1 MKKTN
6 IKFLISIVMIVFII
20 SVANIAFAAG
30 ETASIAI
37 SSDVNTSEIFTSKKV
52 YVSLALKNFKNVDT
66 SLPIAISGNLAY
78 DTSIF
83 ENPSIEGENGW
94 SADMN
99 SQNGKILLDA
109 TKCKENEE
117 IAKITLNIKQGIKNA
132 DTKIKINSISIY
144 NSDDNINVN
153 NLNLTVSVKFSDGNV
168 DDDNNNTNDT
178 TNGIKNEISNET
190 TNNIQNETSNETTN
204 EPKNEIAN
212 ETTNDT
218 QNEIANETQNEA
230 KNEVTNTNEV
240 GKENGVNKIEK
251 VNDLST
257 TKDEKLP
264 QTGSKG
270 TIFAVA
276 ILIIGIGIFAF
287 IRYKKFYD

>member
-6 IKFLISIVMIVFII
+6 IKFLVSIIMIVFII
-20 SVANIAFAAG
+20 AATNIAFAAG

-37 SSDVNTSEIFTSKKV
+37 SSNANTSEIFTTRKV

-66 SLPIAISGNLAY
+66 SLPIAVSGNLSY

-83 ENPSIEGENGW
+83 ENPSIEGKNGW

-178 TNGIKNEISNET
+178 TNGTNNEISNET

-204 EPKNEIAN
+204 EPKNE
-212 ETTNDT
+212 TT
-218 QNEIANETQNEA
+218 NETQNEA
-230 KNEVTNTNEV
+230 KNEVTNTNET

-270 TIFAVA
+270 TIFALA

>member
-6 IKFLISIVMIVFII
+6 IKFLVSIIMIVFII

-37 SSDVNTSEIFTSKKV
+37 SSNANTSEIFTSRKV

-66 SLPIAISGNLAY
+66 SLPIPVSGNLSY

-83 ENPSIEGENGW
+83 ENPSIEGKNGW

-178 TNGIKNEISNET
+178 TNGTNNEISNET
-190 TNNIQNETSNETTN
+190 TNNIQNETSNET
-204 EPKNEIAN
+204 KKKQKN
-212 ETTNDT
+212 ETT
-218 QNEIANETQNEA
+218 NETQNEA
-230 KNEVTNTNEV
+230 KNEVTNTNEA

>member
-1 MKKTN
+1 
-6 IKFLISIVMIVFII
+6 
-20 SVANIAFAAG
+20 
-30 ETASIAI
+30 
-37 SSDVNTSEIFTSKKV
+37 
-52 YVSLALKNFKNVDT
+52 
-66 SLPIAISGNLAY
+66 
-78 DTSIF
+78 
-83 ENPSIEGENGW
+83 
-94 SADMN
+94 MN

-178 TNGIKNEISNET
+178 TNGTNNEISNET

-204 EPKNEIAN
+204 EPKNE
-212 ETTNDT
+212 TT
-218 QNEIANETQNEA
+218 NETQNEA
-230 KNEVTNTNEV
+230 KNEVTNTNEA

>member
-6 IKFLISIVMIVFII
+6 IKFLISIIMIVFII

-37 SSDVNTSEIFTSKKV
+37 SSNANTSEIFTSRKV

-66 SLPIAISGNLAY
+66 SLPIAVSGNLSY

-83 ENPSIEGENGW
+83 ENPSIEGKNGW

-178 TNGIKNEISNET
+178 TNGTNNEISNET

-204 EPKNEIAN
+204 EPKNE
-212 ETTNDT
+212 TT
-218 QNEIANETQNEA
+218 NETQNEA
-230 KNEVTNTNEV
+230 KNEVTNTNEA

>member
-6 IKFLISIVMIVFII
+6 IKFLISIIMIVFII

-37 SSDVNTSEIFTSKKV
+37 SSNANTSEIFTSRKV

-66 SLPIAISGNLAY
+66 SLPIAVSGNLSY

-83 ENPSIEGENGW
+83 ENPSIEGKNGW

-168 DDDNNNTNDT
+168 DDDNNTNDT
-178 TNGIKNEISNET
+178 ANGTKNEISNET
-190 TNNIQNETSNETTN
+190 ANNTQNET
-204 EPKNEIAN
+204 AN
-212 ETTNDT
+212 ETK
-218 QNEIANETQNEA
+218 NEIANETQNEA
-230 KNEVTNTNEV
+230 KNEVTNTNEA

-257 TKDEKLP
+257 TKDERLP

>member
-6 IKFLISIVMIVFII
+6 IKFLVSIIMIVFII

-37 SSDVNTSEIFTSKKV
+37 SSNANTSEIFTSRKV

-66 SLPIAISGNLAY
+66 SLPIAVSGNLSY

-83 ENPSIEGENGW
+83 ENPSIEGKNGW

-178 TNGIKNEISNET
+178 TNGTNNEISNET

-204 EPKNEIAN
+204 EPKNE
-212 ETTNDT
+212 TT
-218 QNEIANETQNEA
+218 NETQNEA
-230 KNEVTNTNEV
+230 KNEVTNTNEA

>member
-1 MKKTN
+1 MKKTS

-66 SLPIAISGNLAY
+66 SLPIAISGNLSY

-83 ENPSIEGENGW
+83 ENPSIEGKNGW

-178 TNGIKNEISNET
+178 TNGTNNEISNET

-204 EPKNEIAN
+204 ETKN
-212 ETTNDT
+212 ETT
-218 QNEIANETQNEA
+218 NETQNEA